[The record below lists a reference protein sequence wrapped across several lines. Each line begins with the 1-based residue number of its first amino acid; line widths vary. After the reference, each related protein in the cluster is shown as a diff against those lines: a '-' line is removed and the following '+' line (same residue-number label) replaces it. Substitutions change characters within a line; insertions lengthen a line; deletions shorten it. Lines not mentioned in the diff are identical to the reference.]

1 MVIPAVSV
9 AKSGVV
15 DAAEFLTRIQER
27 TNDRDK
33 AISLGTFRAQ
43 LTAIHRWCQEKPA
56 SGASI
61 HQPVLVMNGDSDK
74 MVPIKNSVDLD
85 LGLPTSQL
93 VIYPDAGHGGVFQ
106 FHQDFVERA
115 LEFL

>member
-1 MVIPAVSV
+1 
-9 AKSGVV
+9 
-15 DAAEFLTRIQER
+15 
-27 TNDRDK
+27 
-33 AISLGTFRAQ
+33 
-43 LTAIHRWCQEKPA
+43 
-56 SGASI
+56 
-61 HQPVLVMNGDSDK
+61 MNGDSDK